1 VKWQVRIFS
10 PLRAPCVSLPLCAL
24 LLLLLLLSGCARWPE
39 LNGDEVVATRT
50 LEPGERE
57 ALATDAWRVRPGV
70 YRIRFS
76 ALYSYYSGFELPLAG
91 VVEVDT
97 LKTHMR
103 MVGLTDT
110 GLTLFDIESAGGGGV
125 GEVGAGEVEVNFL
138 VEGLLKLP
146 DFAGTVGR
154 AAQRIFLA
162 PFPGPEDS
170 LEQLPERYLLRAKG
184 AGVEVE
190 FTLAGDGRLVAK
202 KPAPAI
208 PERVWRVRYSGHGD
222 AATAPFPARM
232 KYSDD
237 ETGATLRLRLN
248 SVRFMQ

>member
-1 VKWQVRIFS
+1 MRGF
-10 PLRAPCVSLPLCAL
+10 PLFRAPCVSLALCAL
-24 LLLLLLLSGCARWPE
+24 LLLPLSGCARWPE

-57 ALATDAWRVRPGV
+57 ALATDAWNVLPGV

-97 LKTHMR
+97 LETHMR

-110 GLTLFDIESAGGGGV
+110 GLTLFDIESAGEG
-125 GEVGAGEVEVNFL
+125 GAGEVEVNFL

-154 AAQRIFLA
+154 AAQRIFLG
-162 PFPGPEDS
+162 PFPSPGDS
-170 LEQLPERYLLRAKG
+170 VEQLPERYLLRAKG
-184 AGVEVE
+184 AGVKVE

-202 KPAPAI
+202 KPALAI
-208 PERVWRVRYSGHGD
+208 PARVWRVRYSGHGD